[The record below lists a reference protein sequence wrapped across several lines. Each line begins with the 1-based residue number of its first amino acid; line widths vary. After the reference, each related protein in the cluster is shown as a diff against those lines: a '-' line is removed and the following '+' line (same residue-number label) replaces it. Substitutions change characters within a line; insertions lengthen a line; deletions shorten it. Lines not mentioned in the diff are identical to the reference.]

1 MAKPNQTS
9 SSGGPEQANS
19 AYLDTIQSRAV
30 GSYGGSDRPKGV
42 RLFGKRRIYQ
52 LGSQVPDANQPAQET
67 GKPKA

>member
-30 GSYGGSDRPKGV
+30 GSYGASGKPKGV

-67 GKPKA
+67 GESEA